1 MTGLAARLMANYTD
15 PLRQSLRRTGRVLA
29 LMLAALAFLITA
41 LAFATA
47 AVLSWLTALYGP
59 TTAAWILAAV
69 FFVIGTL
76 ALALAM
82 RQRPSVRKPNA
93 SSPDRDVLGIST
105 PGSSAKPSDILATGD
120 LTSLVAGMVSANRLK
135 PFELVA
141 LAVLTGF
148 LVGRRND

>member
-1 MTGLAARLMANYTD
+1 MTGLAARLVSMSMD

-47 AVLSWLTALYGP
+47 AVSSWLTTLYGP
-59 TTAAWILAAV
+59 TTAAWILAAAFSV
-69 FFVIGTL
+69 FG
-76 ALALAM
+76 ALALAFAM
-82 RQRPSVRKPNA
+82 RRRTAVRTPNA
-93 SSPDRDVLGIST
+93 AGQDRDGLGISS
-105 PGSSAKPSDILATGD
+105 PGSTSKPSDILPTGD